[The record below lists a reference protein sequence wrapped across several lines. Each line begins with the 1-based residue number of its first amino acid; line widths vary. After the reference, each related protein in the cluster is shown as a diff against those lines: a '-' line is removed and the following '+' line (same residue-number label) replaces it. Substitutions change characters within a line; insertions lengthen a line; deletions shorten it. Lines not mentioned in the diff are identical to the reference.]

1 MPDGSN
7 IELIADAFIA
17 AGLDDK
23 QLEAG
28 LADDMVEATETI
40 STPFDEARAEVAAAR
55 RGAVTPFD
63 RLAVASFFGAPPRG
77 SMYHTKRA
85 ESARQRAQSVLPEEH
100 LTKAQQALEGK
111 VVRSGEY
118 ADSADHNVMTLAY
131 SYLYADL
138 EMPVLDG
145 GGFFNDGSPCGHVN
159 APKKPRGARWQGRGT
174 TDHDQ
179 LTEYWRG
186 EGEYP
191 PDPKGAVYP
200 VAGPHLPRNICFIV
214 PKGFM
219 VVDLDGA
226 RGDAEFKRLIEE
238 NGELPQTWTS
248 ISGSGGRH
256 YVFRTNKD
264 IRNTASA
271 MADKIDIRGV
281 GGQIVVEP
289 SLHKS
294 GGFYRW
300 ADGLAPWECE
310 VANAPEW
317 LENLAYEAT
326 KSRKKVSKTKKG
338 GRGQKPKGQAGLGF
352 EAYMDSIGDHDG
364 GVGFHA
370 PIYSAACSWF
380 SVNGSDA
387 DASDLFDILQQR
399 ILDAVCDD
407 NRNVDRYATDEY
419 LEERIEDAR
428 AFIEE
433 AEAEEKADIPG
444 VADEF
449 EPITDWLPKGYKVRG
464 ETIYLKGE
472 ENDTPLCQL
481 FNVIGRNAN
490 EDASSG
496 AGVIINFTNR
506 NGEDITMTLDRR
518 EIMKEGGGEILD
530 TLADADMLIYVRDR
544 KGKGHLLDLFHRVSP
559 KRLITTIKRP
569 GWVRDRSGAING
581 FLCPTGEFI
590 PVGDASQRLLHAN
603 ATVKD
608 TQPLG
613 TLGGWQEAASAA
625 PENFYWATGV
635 ASGFA
640 GPVMGLLGLRPCGL
654 FITGDS
660 SMGKTSASHYAISA
674 WTSPLPKQ
682 GNFFTLNSTPNAVE
696 DLAVYGSETVVGLD
710 ELGAMQRP
718 GDLAAMLFGLESG
731 VSKSRKRGYGPEDL
745 EFAPFVI
752 LTYERGLRE
761 FITAAGGTYNNG
773 LSVRFPTVNASE
785 GKKVSREVFDKVE
798 GVHKHFGHAGPAF
811 VRWLI
816 SEGYAANPV
825 PLKERHSKLVQMI
838 VGKNAGQQITRAA
851 RVFALVALSGE
862 LAKEAGLIDFD
873 VLPHVKEAFKTFRAT
888 DEARAFTGGGGAVDE
903 FRSFLASQMGVGI
916 VPVEDAT
923 AERNRTVIG
932 WQSSTH
938 YILNWEALA
947 DPRKYGMSCTRTE
960 LVKALKE
967 IGAVET
973 QGKNNYWTKLP
984 DEIGLGKLNNIRV
997 LREKLEI

>member
-1 MPDGSN
+1 MAKSARPVGAEADIFEETLGRGEV
-7 IELIADAFIA
+7 IENTSDA
-17 AGLDDK
+17 
-23 QLEAG
+23 E
-28 LADDMVEATETI
+28 ERH
-40 STPFDEARAEVAAAR
+40 STPFDEARAEVAAE
-55 RGAVTPFD
+55 RGEVTTPFD
-63 RLAVASFFGAPPRG
+63 RLPVSSFFGAPPRG

-85 ESARQRAQSVLPEEH
+85 ETARQRAQSILPEEH
-100 LTKAQQALEGK
+100 LTKATSALEGK
-111 VVRSGEY
+111 AVRSGKF

-131 SYLYADL
+131 AYWYASL
-138 EMPVLDG
+138 GMPVLDG
-145 GGFFNDGSPCGHVN
+145 GGFFNDGSPCGHAD
-159 APKKPRGARWQGRGT
+159 APKSPRGAGWQDRGT
-174 TDHDQ
+174 TFHDQ
-179 LTEYWRG
+179 LTAYWCG

-191 PDPKGAVYP
+191 PDKKGVANP

-300 ADGLAPWECE
+300 ADDLAPWECE
-310 VANAPEW
+310 VADAPEW

-352 EAYMDSIGDHDG
+352 EAYLDSIGDHDG
-364 GVGFHA
+364 GVGFNA

-387 DASDLFDILQQR
+387 DSSELFDILQER
-399 ILDAVCDD
+399 VLAAVCHDS
-407 NRNVDRYATDEY
+407 RVEDRYGTDEY

-433 AEAEEKADIPG
+433 AEAEEKAEIPE

-449 EPITDWLPKGYKVRG
+449 EPITDWLPKGYNVRG

-490 EDASSG
+490 EDAASG

-530 TLADADMLIYVRDR
+530 ALADADMLIYLRDR
-544 KGKGHLLDLFHRVSP
+544 KGKGHLLDLFHSVSP
-559 KRLITTIKRP
+559 QRLITTIKRP
-569 GWVRDRSGAING
+569 GWVRDRSGEIDG

-590 PVGDASQRLLHAN
+590 SVGDASQRLLHAN

-608 TQPLG
+608 TRPLG
-613 TLGGWQEAASAA
+613 TLEGWQEAASAA
-625 PENFYWATGV
+625 PANFYWATGV

-640 GPVMGLLGLRPCGL
+640 GPVMGLLGMRPCGL
-654 FITGDS
+654 FLTGAS
-660 SMGKTSASHYAISA
+660 SMGKTTASYYAVSA

-682 GNFFTLNSTPNAVE
+682 GTFFSMNTTANAVE
-696 DLAVYGSETVVGLD
+696 DLAVMGSETVVGLD

-718 GDLAAMLFGLESG
+718 GDLAAMMFGLESG
-731 VSKSRKRGYGPEDL
+731 VSKSRKRGYGPEDV
-745 EFAPFVI
+745 EFAPFTI

-761 FITAAGGTYNNG
+761 FITAAGATYNDG
-773 LSVRFPTVNASE
+773 LSVRFPTINVSDGNTVSSE
-785 GKKVSREVFDKVE
+785 VVAKVE
-798 GVHKHFGHAGPAF
+798 SCHKHFGHAGPAF
-811 VRWLI
+811 IHWLI
-816 SEGYAANPV
+816 SEGYVANPA
-825 PLKERHSKLVQMI
+825 PLKERHNKLVQMI

-873 VLPHVKEAFKTFRAT
+873 ALPHVKEAFKTFRAT

-932 WQSSTH
+932 WQSRTH

-947 DPRKYGMSCTRTE
+947 DPRKLGMSCTRTE

-967 IGAVET
+967 IDAVEV
-973 QGKNNYWTKLP
+973 QGKNSYWPKLP
-984 DEIGLGKLNNIRV
+984 DEIGLGKLNNLRV